1 MSSVD
6 VVGGVYGEGCAFPH
20 WQQIYGSA
28 GRAAAGLAPHVDTV
42 RLHTVI
48 STEQSKRIT
57 PIFESF
63 GVDVVSKPSEQLI
76 RFDYLHC
83 LADPVITPR
92 RTAIR
97 TQDTFHVGA
106 KVAILFGMM
115 ECAPTVDAEICVYDP
130 QSPVNP
136 QGFRDTGS
144 QAKHLAFTANAREIE
159 ILTGKGINE
168 GAQDLLKSEGADIV
182 LVKCG
187 LDGVLVFDST
197 GQIGTVPAY
206 KTENVFS
213 IGSGDVFVAAF
224 ALAWGISGKDPIQA
238 ADYASKAV
246 AQYVE
251 TSALPIQSFKS
262 AKKTSREPVVFAHG
276 KIYLAGPFR
285 ELGQR
290 MMVNEVRKLLGR
302 WGMTVFSPIHDIGH
316 GPAENVVKE
325 DLEALNNCDAMLA
338 ILNGS
343 SPGTVFEVGYAAAK
357 KIPTFCIAQNMRTN
371 DLKFPVG
378 VGCVIHDD
386 FISALHLLAWRT

>member
-6 VVGGVYGEGCAFPH
+6 VVGGVYGEGCTFPH

-48 STEQSKRIT
+48 PTEQSKCIT

-63 GVDVVSKPSEQLI
+63 GVDVASKPGEQFI
-76 RFDYLHC
+76 GFDYLHC
-83 LADPVITPR
+83 LADPVITPH
-92 RTAIR
+92 RTVIR
-97 TQDTFHVGA
+97 TQETFHVDA

-136 QGFRDTGS
+136 QGFRNTGS
-144 QAKHLAFTANAREIE
+144 KAKHLAFTANAGEIKV
-159 ILTGKGINE
+159 LTGKGLNE
-168 GAQDLLKSEGADIV
+168 GAQDLLKSEGAEIV
-182 LVKCG
+182 LAKCG

-197 GQIGTVPAY
+197 GQIGAVPSY
-206 KTENVFS
+206 KTNNVFT

-224 ALAWGISGKDPIQA
+224 ALAWGIHGEDPIQA
-238 ADYASKAV
+238 ADYASKAA

-251 TSALPIQSFKS
+251 TSALPIQSFEA
-262 AKKTSREPVVFAHG
+262 AKRTPREPVVLAGGH
-276 KIYLAGPFR
+276 IYLAGPFR

-290 MMVNEVRKLLGR
+290 VIVNEVRKLLGIL
-302 WGMTVFSPIHDIGH
+302 GMTVFSPVHDIGH
-316 GPAENVVKE
+316 GPAENVVKQ
-325 DLEALNNCDAMLA
+325 DLEALNNCDAVLA

-357 KIPTFCIAQNMRTN
+357 TKPIFCIAQNMRTN
-371 DLKFPVG
+371 DMKFPIG
-378 VGCVIHDD
+378 VGCVIHND
-386 FISALHLLAWRT
+386 FVSALHLLAWRT

>member
-1 MSSVD
+1 MNSVD
-6 VVGGVYGEGCAFPH
+6 VVGGVYGEGCTFPH
-20 WQQIYGSA
+20 WRQIYGSA

-42 RLHTVI
+42 RLHTVMPI
-48 STEQSKRIT
+48 EQSKCIT

-63 GVDVVSKPSEQLI
+63 GVDVASKPGEQFI
-76 RFDYLHC
+76 GFDYLHC
-83 LADPVITPR
+83 LADPVITPHQPV
-92 RTAIR
+92 IH
-97 TQDTFHVGA
+97 TQETFHVDA

-115 ECAPTVDAEICVYDP
+115 ECAPSVDAEICVYDP

-144 QAKHLAFTANAREIE
+144 KAKHLAFTANAREIE
-159 ILTGKGINE
+159 VLTGKGVKE
-168 GAQDLLKSEGADIV
+168 GARDLLKSEGAEIV
-182 LVKCG
+182 LAKCG
-187 LDGVLVFDST
+187 LGGVLVFDST
-197 GQIGTVPAY
+197 GQIGAVPAY
-206 KTENVFS
+206 KTENVFT

-224 ALAWGISGKDPIQA
+224 ALAWGINGEDPTQA

-251 TSALPIQSFKS
+251 TSALPIQSFED
-262 AKKTSREPVVFAHG
+262 AKKTPREPVVLAGGH
-276 KIYLAGPFR
+276 IYLAGPFR

-290 MMVNEVRKLLGR
+290 VIVNEVRELLGGL
-302 WGMTVFSPIHDIGH
+302 GMTVFSPVHDIGH
-316 GPAENVVKE
+316 GPAENVVKQ
-325 DLEALNNCDAMLA
+325 DLEALNNCDAVLA

-357 KIPTFCIAQNMRTN
+357 TKPIFCIAQNMRTN
-371 DLKFPVG
+371 DMKLPIG